1 MSVMNV
7 FRENATEGRKID
19 VLQLMLDASEVTQS
33 SEADTVS
40 TKKLLSDDEIVANSW
55 IFLLGHF
62 QSPYFRIIKLQVVRE
77 RFEVSIKLNWGM
89 ITYFHSFYL

>member
-1 MSVMNV
+1 MNFCYVNVFREKYECLFVNV

-62 QSPYFRIIKLQVVRE
+62 HSPYFKAINVQ
-77 RFEVSIKLNWGM
+77 SIYG
-89 ITYFHSFYL
+89 